1 MIAWLLRLLM
11 PACAAT
17 GSQGLPVPD
26 PVDIAQL
33 AVPARRN
40 AALLGPAGY
49 QPPPTL
55 TAMPHGVSAELLYEA
70 IVRVAL
76 AQPRTYLAAAYPTR
90 LQAHFVA
97 RSEKL
102 NFPDVVV
109 AQAVALDATTSVALI
124 YSASVY
130 GRSDFGVNRRRLHA
144 WSAALDD
151 ALK

>member
-40 AALLGPAGY
+40 AALLGPADY

-102 NFPDVVV
+102 NFPPWIPSTTT
-109 AQAVALDATTSVALI
+109 AQTSVFEREDSTASKSFNGKVSTSKPFVM
-124 YSASVY
+124 SA
-130 GRSDFGVNRRRLHA
+130 
-144 WSAALDD
+144 
-151 ALK
+151 